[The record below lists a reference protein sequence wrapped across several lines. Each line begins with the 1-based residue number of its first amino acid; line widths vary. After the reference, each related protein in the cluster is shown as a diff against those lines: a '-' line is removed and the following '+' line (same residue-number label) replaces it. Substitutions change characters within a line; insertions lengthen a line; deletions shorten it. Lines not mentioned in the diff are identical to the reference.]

1 MSKLTERLNELASTE
16 EKTVVVDR
24 DDIEKELRRAAE
36 ERTVVDS
43 TASDEAPAFDSRL
56 DPELEAILRET
67 EGYIIE
73 PDDAAGTAAEPEYQ
87 SKPAPERTPSEA
99 AKRVIEE
106 AQDKRKT
113 RSKKK
118 IIIVCAA
125 VVAALA
131 LLLAGVLLLKNSSS
145 DREYEQLYNQ
155 AQSLYYDGKYDE
167 ALEKLRS
174 AMAINKT
181 DDCLLLMSQC
191 YEAKYD
197 YVNAIAILE
206 SSNSDSDVIKK
217 RIEMLKKAKEAYD
230 SGQIVLIGDEQYD
243 IKTTTV
249 LDLSGKGLR
258 SGRLADIGKLTEL
271 TSLKLSDNEIDDL
284 SFLTPLEKLVSLDL
298 SNNQITDITPLSQLK
313 TLRTLHLDNN
323 DIKDFTPLYD
333 LNGLTMLTIGGIE
346 VRQSQIKELKTR
358 LPGCLIYNDDASTDI
373 VEVHLGGK
381 TFKSDV
387 TQLDLSGCSIT
398 DLSPLSVCTSL
409 EELDLSDNYIS
420 DISTLLD
427 LPKLRVLDLSSNMI
441 SDIRPLM
448 SITTLEHL
456 NLADNK
462 ITSVT
467 ALSELK
473 QLKELVLSGNE
484 LDGTQGL
491 AKLSSLQILGLK
503 STGITDDD
511 LEKLYNLKSLA
522 SLSLEN
528 NPDLTETGVSKL
540 KRKLPNCKITHSE
553 LTKKITLGGKEFS
566 ATAETVDAAGLGISD
581 ISAVSGFKSVRH
593 LDLSNNVI
601 TSVSALS
608 RLTTLET
615 LDLSDNNIGDA
626 SPLYSLKNLR
636 LLHIEKNGLSENQ
649 ITALKNALPN
659 CTIIFE

>member
-1 MSKLTERLNELASTE
+1 
-16 EKTVVVDR
+16 
-24 DDIEKELRRAAE
+24 
-36 ERTVVDS
+36 
-43 TASDEAPAFDSRL
+43 
-56 DPELEAILRET
+56 
-67 EGYIIE
+67 
-73 PDDAAGTAAEPEYQ
+73 
-87 SKPAPERTPSEA
+87 
-99 AKRVIEE
+99 
-106 AQDKRKT
+106 
-113 RSKKK
+113 
-118 IIIVCAA
+118 
-125 VVAALA
+125 
-131 LLLAGVLLLKNSSS
+131 
-145 DREYEQLYNQ
+145 
-155 AQSLYYDGKYDE
+155 
-167 ALEKLRS
+167 
-174 AMAINKT
+174 
-181 DDCLLLMSQC
+181 
-191 YEAKYD
+191 
-197 YVNAIAILE
+197 
-206 SSNSDSDVIKK
+206 
-217 RIEMLKKAKEAYD
+217 
-230 SGQIVLIGDEQYD
+230 
-243 IKTTTV
+243 
-249 LDLSGKGLR
+249 
-258 SGRLADIGKLTEL
+258 
-271 TSLKLSDNEIDDL
+271 
-284 SFLTPLEKLVSLDL
+284 
-298 SNNQITDITPLSQLK
+298 
-313 TLRTLHLDNN
+313 
-323 DIKDFTPLYD
+323 
-333 LNGLTMLTIGGIE
+333 
-346 VRQSQIKELKTR
+346 
-358 LPGCLIYNDDASTDI
+358 
-373 VEVHLGGK
+373 
-381 TFKSDV
+381 
-387 TQLDLSGCSIT
+387 
-398 DLSPLSVCTSL
+398 
-409 EELDLSDNYIS
+409 
-420 DISTLLD
+420 
-427 LPKLRVLDLSSNMI
+427 
-441 SDIRPLM
+441 M

>member
-24 DDIEKELRRAAE
+24 DDIEKELRRVAE

-43 TASDEAPAFDSRL
+43 TVADEAPVFDSGL

-73 PDDAAGTAAEPEYQ
+73 PDDAAGTAPEPEYQ
-87 SKPAPERTPSEA
+87 PEPAPERTPSET

-106 AQDKRKT
+106 AQDERKT

-125 VVAALA
+125 VAAALA

-191 YEAKYD
+191 YEAKLD
-197 YVNAIAILE
+197 YENAIAILE

-217 RIEMLKKAKEAYD
+217 RIEMLKKAKEKYE
-230 SGQIVLIGDEQYD
+230 SGQVVLIADEQYD

-258 SGRLADIGKLTEL
+258 SGRLTDIGKLTEL
-271 TSLKLSDNEIDDL
+271 TSLKLADNEIDDL
-284 SFLTPLEKLVSLDL
+284 SFLTSLTKLVSLDL

-313 TLRTLHLDNN
+313 TLRNLHLDNN

-346 VRQSQIKELKTR
+346 VSQSQIKELKTR
-358 LPGCLIYNDDASTDI
+358 LPSCLIYSDDASTDI

-409 EELDLSDNYIS
+409 EELDLGDNYIR

-427 LPKLRVLDLSSNMI
+427 LPKLRVLDLSGNMI

-467 ALSELK
+467 ALSGLK
-473 QLKELVLSGNE
+473 QFKELVLSGNE
-484 LDGTQGL
+484 LDDTQSL

-503 STGITDDD
+503 STGITDTD

-528 NPDLTETGVSKL
+528 NPELTETGVSKL
-540 KRKLPNCKITHSE
+540 KKKLPNCKITHSE

-566 ATAETVDAAGLGISD
+566 ATAETVDASGLGISD

-615 LDLSDNNIGDA
+615 LDLSDNNISDA

-636 LLHIEKNGLSENQ
+636 LLHIEKNGLSEDQ
-649 ITALKNALPN
+649 ITALKDALPN